1 MREVEELFAQ
11 HIAAARRF
19 IYAES
24 QYFAS
29 RRGAEALALRLARPD
44 PPEVVLINPLTA
56 DNWLAQTAMD
66 GARVRLLHAVAE
78 HDPAR
83 RLRVFVPY
91 SGATPIYVHAK
102 LMIVDDEILRVGSA
116 NMNNRSMGLDT
127 EADVVID
134 ARRPAN
140 DRTEVR
146 AAIRDLRHR
155 LLAEHCGVDPEAIPA
170 LLDRHGSMTAMIDAL
185 PRGTKRLEPFTLRPL
200 NDAEK
205 ALADSAL
212 LDPERPGELFEP
224 MRRNGGL
231 FRFGGFLRRPR

>member
-1 MREVEELFAQ
+1 M
-11 HIAAARRF
+11 
-19 IYAES
+19 
-24 QYFAS
+24 
-29 RRGAEALALRLARPD
+29 AEALAQRLGRPD
-44 PPEVVLINPLTA
+44 PPEVVLINPVTA
-56 DNWLAQTAMD
+56 DTWLAQAAMD

-78 HDPAR
+78 HDPQR

-91 SGATPIYVHAK
+91 SGAAPIYVHAK
-102 LMIVDDEILRVGSA
+102 MMIVDDEILRVGSA

-140 DRTEVR
+140 DRAEVR

-155 LLAEHCGVDPEAIPA
+155 LLAEHCGLSAGEVPA
-170 LLDRHGSMTAMIDAL
+170 LLAAHGGMTAMIEAL
-185 PRGTKRLEPFTLRPL
+185 PRKAKRLEPFGLRPL

-205 ALADSAL
+205 ALADLAL

-224 MRRNGGL
+224 FRRKGGL
-231 FRFGGFLRRPR
+231 FRLGGFLRRPR